1 MTIRGGL
8 TAHLFAETTGTDA
21 DWVVKL
27 IDVFPDLAPGLV
39 QSGYQFMV
47 SGGIFRGRYREDYE
61 NPQPIESD
69 VVLEYTIPLPHAN
82 HTIAKGHRLMVQ
94 IQSTW
99 FPLYDRNPQT
109 YVESIMF
116 APEEAYQAQTHSIHH
131 DRKNATYIEFR
142 VDASQ

>member
-47 SGGIFRGRYREDYE
+47 SGGIFRGRYREDY
-61 NPQPIESD
+61 
-69 VVLEYTIPLPHAN
+69 A
-82 HTIAKGHRLMVQ
+82 
-94 IQSTW
+94 
-99 FPLYDRNPQT
+99 NPQT

-116 APEEAYQAQTHSIHH
+116 AAEEAYKVQTHSIHH
-131 DRKNATYIEFR
+131 DKKNVTYIEFR
-142 VDASQ
+142 IDSDR